1 MSIAQRLFGVTPN
14 GEKVTEYTMTN
25 RDGASVSILD
35 FGGIVTRIL
44 VPDRDGKLDDVS
56 LSFDDIDVY
65 AKGLSGSMGMLIGR
79 VGNRIRGASFELEGH
94 TYTLPKNDNGNCLH
108 GGVGF
113 GLRMWQARSVLVEGG
128 DALELTLTS
137 QDGDQGF
144 PGTLKVKVTYTFTD
158 HNELGIHY
166 QASTDQTTL
175 CNLIARF
182 WDVQEGKVLLGGQDV
197 KEFTADSLMSYISMV
212 FQNVFLFHDTIE
224 NNIRFGNPSATEEE
238 VIEAAKRAQCHEFI
252 CALPDG
258 YRTMVGEGGST
269 LSGGEKQ
276 RISIARAIL
285 KNAPIVILDEA
296 TSSVDPE
303 NERELLAAIGELTR
317 GKTLIS
323 IAHRLT
329 TVRNADQIL
338 VIDHGRVSQK
348 GTHEELIQEDGIYRE
363 FWKQRE
369 TAIGWTINTK

>member
-1 MSIAQRLFGVTPN
+1 MGP
-14 GEKVTEYTMTN
+14 
-25 RDGASVSILD
+25 
-35 FGGIVTRIL
+35 
-44 VPDRDGKLDDVS
+44 
-56 LSFDDIDVY
+56 
-65 AKGLSGSMGMLIGR
+65 SGSG
-79 VGNRIRGASFELEGH
+79 
-94 TYTLPKNDNGNCLH
+94 K
-108 GGVGF
+108 
-113 GLRMWQARSVLVEGG
+113 
-128 DALELTLTS
+128 
-137 QDGDQGF
+137 
-144 PGTLKVKVTYTFTD
+144 
-158 HNELGIHY
+158 
-166 QASTDQTTL
+166 TTL

-182 WDVQEGKVLLGGQDV
+182 WNVQEGKVLLGGQDV

-348 GTHEELIQEDGIYRE
+348 GTHEELIQEDGIYQT

-369 TAIGWTINTK
+369 TAAGWTLNR